1 MLYAGSIP
9 NWDTS
14 KVRPAGTRLKTFGG
28 RASGPGPLIELFQFA
43 VDTFKEAAG
52 RKLNSVECHDICC
65 KIGEI
70 VICGGVRRCLPGGT
84 PVFTVNGPKAISEI
98 VVGDEVVSGGKRGKV
113 VSAGYSGKKKTIIIK
128 HRFGEIE
135 CTPEH
140 RVAVFNSIMEYEF
153 KEAKDIV
160 IGDRLVWDT
169 VGYDGHETALPEL
182 EKDELHFNAKLPTIP
197 ALTTEVAWFFGL
209 FHGDGCVSPT
219 SLEIAGNTREM
230 ETLKRASA
238 ICKAA
243 FNLDSSV
250 GNDGRSG
257 AGARMRVS
265 STVLSKWFHSHIKQ
279 AKVPIRIP
287 RFIFEAKRE
296 IRFAYLAG
304 LLDAD
309 GRIRKDGR
317 IDQTCTVYQQFA
329 EEVVTLLAGLGIGA
343 VTFPGSAKKRRD
355 RGENAQDF
363 WNISIVG
370 NTNRKMFY
378 DGCKKF
384 SLKIASKIL
393 GFSSPIDFSF
403 PIRWGGSFLGYK
415 PNGNISVMSMRYN
428 LPLLPTR
435 VISIREGRE
444 VKTYDIQVEGIER
457 FTANGL
463 VVHNSAIISLSNP
476 SDDRMRYAKSG
487 EWWKANPHR
496 ALANISAC
504 YTEKPGMDVF
514 MREWLALYD
523 SKSGERG
530 IFNREAAKK
539 NCAKYGRRDPNH
551 DFGSNPCNEVI
562 LRSASFCNLT
572 EVVARPGDAEE
583 TLKRKVRLATIMGTM
598 QATITNFS
606 YLRKIWRQN
615 TEEEALLGV
624 SITGVLDNALLSGA
638 EGKKKLGETLGR
650 LREYAVSVN
659 KEWAA
664 KLGINQATATTCIK
678 PSGTVSLLAGCSS
691 GIHPRHSQ
699 YFIRTIRADKKDP
712 LAKLMVEMGFPHEDD
727 VTKPEYNWVFSFPMQ
742 SPEGSVLRDDL
753 TAIDHLE
760 LWKTYQDHWTEHKPS
775 ITVNIRESEW
785 MDVGA
790 WVYRH
795 FDSVSGI
802 AFLPFSGHSY
812 RQAPYSEVTKEE
824 YEKAIAAMPKNVD
837 WSRLGQFEI
846 EDNTQMEK
854 TLACNG
860 DSCEMSDL
868 SK

>member
-1 MLYAGSIP
+1 MSEIRLPTPFQQFIHLSRYARWNEEKGRRETWQETVDRYINHMCDKQCPGKIPPEVREEIRSGILNLEVMPSMRCLMTAGEALEKTAIAAYNCCFIAIDDPKAFDEILLILMCGTGVGISVERQFICHLPVIAEKFRRSNTVISVEDSREGWANAFRELISMLYAGCIP
-9 NWDTS
+9 SWDTS
-14 KVRPAGTRLKTFGG
+14 KVRPAGVRLKTFGG

-52 RKLNSVECHDICC
+52 RKLNSIECHDICC

-70 VICGGVRRCLPGGT
+70 VICGGVRR
-84 PVFTVNGPKAISEI
+84 
-98 VVGDEVVSGGKRGKV
+98 
-113 VSAGYSGKKKTIIIK
+113 SA
-128 HRFGEIE
+128 
-135 CTPEH
+135 
-140 RVAVFNSIMEYEF
+140 V
-153 KEAKDIV
+153 
-160 IGDRLVWDT
+160 
-169 VGYDGHETALPEL
+169 
-182 EKDELHFNAKLPTIP
+182 
-197 ALTTEVAWFFGL
+197 
-209 FHGDGCVSPT
+209 
-219 SLEIAGNTREM
+219 
-230 ETLKRASA
+230 
-238 ICKAA
+238 
-243 FNLDSSV
+243 
-250 GNDGRSG
+250 
-257 AGARMRVS
+257 
-265 STVLSKWFHSHIKQ
+265 
-279 AKVPIRIP
+279 
-287 RFIFEAKRE
+287 
-296 IRFAYLAG
+296 
-304 LLDAD
+304 
-309 GRIRKDGR
+309 
-317 IDQTCTVYQQFA
+317 
-329 EEVVTLLAGLGIGA
+329 
-343 VTFPGSAKKRRD
+343 
-355 RGENAQDF
+355 
-363 WNISIVG
+363 
-370 NTNRKMFY
+370 
-378 DGCKKF
+378 
-384 SLKIASKIL
+384 
-393 GFSSPIDFSF
+393 
-403 PIRWGGSFLGYK
+403 
-415 PNGNISVMSMRYN
+415 
-428 LPLLPTR
+428 
-435 VISIREGRE
+435 
-444 VKTYDIQVEGIER
+444 
-457 FTANGL
+457 
-463 VVHNSAIISLSNP
+463 ISLSNP

-678 PSGTVSLLAGCSS
+678 PSGTVSLLASCSS

-699 YFIRTIRADKKDP
+699 HFIRTVRADKKDP

-812 RQAPYSEVTKEE
+812 RQAPYSEVTKDE

-837 WSRLGQFEI
+837 WSKLGQFEI

-854 TLACNG
+854 TLACVG
-860 DSCEMSDL
+860 DSCDLADL